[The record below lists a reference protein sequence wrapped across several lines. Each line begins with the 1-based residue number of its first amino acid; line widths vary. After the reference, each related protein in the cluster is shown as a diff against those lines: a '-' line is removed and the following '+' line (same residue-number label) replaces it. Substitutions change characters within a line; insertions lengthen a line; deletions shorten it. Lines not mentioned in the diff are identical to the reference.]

1 MSRAFGPELT
11 RFLAAAIV
19 AVLLAYAGVA
29 QETSPPPPQ
38 QTQPPARQSAPAEK
52 NEHPSAQQP
61 ETNSEEQSGEQPETQ
76 PNTPPQTQP
85 PEGQPSKSPET
96 KITSQ
101 QAEQLFRDV
110 DTILD
115 FASKDSSLPIKHQV
129 KRRLASRDEVVSY
142 LKKNM
147 AEDKDVQRLRRTEL
161 VLKKFG
167 LLPKDFD
174 LQTFL
179 VSLLEE
185 QVAGYYDAKTK
196 TVNLLDW
203 VSPDLQRPVLAHE
216 LTHALQ
222 DQSFGLDKW
231 LKKGNED
238 LDNKK
243 DLSPDDITKDENSEA
258 RQAVVEGQA
267 MVVLVDYMIAPMHR
281 TVADAPEVVQML
293 NEGMAAGT
301 ADSKLYQN
309 APIFMKEALTFPYRY
324 GVEFEAELVREQ
336 GKEKAFTATFQNPPK
351 TSREIM
357 EPQTYISAEHLAPLP
372 LPDFRHIFKDYDR
385 FDVGAI
391 GEFDVAVLAEQYAGE
406 PASKRIYPNWRG
418 GYYYSVRPKGNPAA
432 PLELVFVSKWSS
444 AKTASQFAAIYARG
458 MQQRYKNLKAPTESN
473 LPTDLKDLHTLGSDH
488 TWNTEEG
495 AVVID
500 VKADTVLVMES
511 LEPKIANE
519 FRHAVLGTVSQTSQ

>member
-1 MSRAFGPELT
+1 MLRTLGIG
-11 RFLAAAIV
+11 IV
-19 AVLLAYAGVA
+19 RILPVLLIAFLLAGSVLA
-29 QETSPPPPQ
+29 QEPTSPPSPQ
-38 QTQPPARQSAPAEK
+38 QAPPPATDQKPDQKPADQTNEKPSTQS
-52 NEHPSAQQP
+52 
-61 ETNSEEQSGEQPETQ
+61 
-76 PNTPPQTQP
+76 
-85 PEGQPSKSPET
+85 ET
-96 KITSQ
+96 KITPQ
-101 QAEQLFRDV
+101 QAEELFRDV

-115 FASKDSSLPIKHQV
+115 FASKDTSLPKKHDV
-129 KRRLASRDEVVSY
+129 KRRMASREEVVSY

-185 QVAGYYDAKTK
+185 QVAGYYDSKTK

-203 VSPDLQRPVLAHE
+203 VLPDLQRPVLAHE

-231 LKKGNED
+231 LKQGAED
-238 LDNKK
+238 LDTKK
-243 DLSPDDITKDENSEA
+243 NLTPDDITKDENSEA

-267 MVVLVDYMIAPMHR
+267 MVVLVDYMLAPMHR
-281 TVADAPEVVQML
+281 TVADAPEVVKML

-301 ADSKLYQN
+301 SDSVQYKN

-324 GVEFEAELVREQ
+324 GVEFEAALLRAQ
-336 GKEKAFTATFQNPPK
+336 GKEKAFVATFENPPH

-357 EPQTYISAEHLAPLP
+357 QPETYLSGEHLAPLP
-372 LPDFRHIFKDYDR
+372 LPDFKQIFKDYDR

-406 PASKRIYPNWRG
+406 DVSQNIYPNWRG
-418 GYYYSVRPKGNPAA
+418 GYYYSVHPKGNSSAA
-432 PLELVFVSKWSS
+432 LGLVFVSKWASS
-444 AKTASQFAAIYARG
+444 KAAAQFAAIYARG
-458 MQQRYKNLKAPTESN
+458 MQQRYKKVEAPPDSTLPANLK
-473 LPTDLKDLHTLGSDH
+473 TLGSLSGDH
-488 TWNTEEG
+488 SWATEEG
-495 AVVID
+495 PIVLD
-500 VKADTVLVMES
+500 VKGDTVLVTES
-511 LEPKIANE
+511 LDSAITKEC
-519 FRHAVLGTVSQTSQ
+519 RRAVLGTAAGASQ

>member
-1 MSRAFGPELT
+1 MFHPWRVGILRPSA
-11 RFLAAAIV
+11 
-19 AVLLAYAGVA
+19 LLIALLLSCSAVA
-29 QETSPPPPQ
+29 QEQDSPPSPRETPPHATAQ
-38 QTQPPARQSAPAEK
+38 KPDQIPAEPGTDTSSTDK
-52 NEHPSAQQP
+52 STTKP
-61 ETNSEEQSGEQPETQ
+61 ES
-76 PNTPPQTQP
+76 
-85 PEGQPSKSPET
+85 
-96 KITSQ
+96 KITPE

-115 FASKDSSLPIKHQV
+115 FASNDTSLPIKHEV

-203 VSPDLQRPVLAHE
+203 VLPDLQRPVLAHE

-231 LKKGNED
+231 LKKGTED
-238 LDNKK
+238 LDTKK
-243 DLSPDDITKDENSEA
+243 DLKPDDITKDENSEA

-267 MVVLVDYMIAPMHR
+267 MVVLVDYMLAPLHR
-281 TVADAPEVVQML
+281 TVANSPEVVDTL
-293 NEGMAAGT
+293 NADMAAGT
-301 ADSKLYQN
+301 ADSRIYQN
-309 APIFMKEALTFPYRY
+309 APVFMKEALTFPYRY
-324 GVEFEAELVREQ
+324 GVEFEAELLREQ
-336 GKEKAFTATFQNPPK
+336 GKDKAFAMTFANPPR

-357 EPQTYISAEHLAPLP
+357 EPQTYIAGEHLAPLS
-372 LPDFRHIFKDYDR
+372 LPDFKHIFKDYDR
-385 FDVGAI
+385 FDIGAI
-391 GEFDVAVLAEQYAGE
+391 GEFDVAVLAEQYAGLE
-406 PASKRIYPNWRG
+406 ASKRIYPNWRG
-418 GYYYSVRPKGNPAA
+418 GYYYSVHPKGNTAA
-432 PLELVFVSKWSS
+432 PLQLVFVSKW
-444 AKTASQFAAIYARG
+444 ASPKAADQFAAIYARG
-458 MQQRYKNLKAPTESN
+458 MQQRYKNVKAPADTN
-473 LPTDLKDLHTLGSDH
+473 LPADLKDLRTLGGDH
-488 TWNTEEG
+488 SWTTEEG

-500 VKADTVLVMES
+500 VKADTVLVTES
-511 LEPKIANE
+511 LEPAITNQFREAVFANT
-519 FRHAVLGTVSQTSQ
+519 ASNP